1 MTTKTAAVTSSAQ
14 FGTTRSGTPL
24 FSVQPGIPFREALEQ
39 IAQNLDSA
47 STLCNETVDANI
59 QTCRSINQALAH
71 LIDASRGLMNATLDG
86 LAHPATIND

>member
-1 MTTKTAAVTSSAQ
+1 MTNKTSTVTTSVQ
-14 FGTTRSGTPL
+14 FGTTLSGAPL

-39 IAQNLDSA
+39 IALNLDSA

-59 QTCRSINQALAH
+59 QTCRSINQVLAH